1 MRRPTLGLLVGLVA
15 LVVLDLAVLPLLGG
29 RTLLDAMLLAVVA
42 VAVRVR
48 PGAAA
53 LTGFALGILRDA
65 TVPEAFGAS
74 ALALSLVGYGVARLS
89 AGAFE
94 ERAAATAA
102 TLAVAR
108 LVAEVVFVLAEG
120 RVQGMAL
127 LVRLIWWAPLGALVT
142 AVVGLPVLRLL
153 PPPSDRRRGGR

>member
-1 MRRPTLGLLVGLVA
+1 MRRQTLGLLLGLVA

-29 RTLLDAMLLAVVA
+29 RALLDTLLLAVVA

-48 PGAAA
+48 PGVAAV
-53 LTGFALGILRDA
+53 TGFALGILRDA
-65 TVPEAFGAS
+65 TAPDAFGAS
-74 ALALSLVGYGVARLS
+74 ALALSLVGYAVARLS

-102 TLAVAR
+102 TLVVAR

-120 RVQGMAL
+120 RMQGMAL
-127 LVRLIWWAPLGALVT
+127 LLRFIWWAPLGALVT
-142 AVVGLPVLRLL
+142 TIVGVPVLRLL
-153 PPPSDRRRGGR
+153 PAPSDRRRGR